1 MRTQLFGTGGATVSG
16 LFSAGPAGQRR
27 VRPPSPPPPA
37 NTPFSTSKTAAG
49 TANRRG
55 LGRKDGVK
63 AKKLAAS
70 RAGGALGS
78 GRVGPGGRAVLRSPV
93 LGCVA
98 ESLAPARSTH
108 EMSNFMA
115 KMRG

>member
-16 LFSAGPAGQRR
+16 LFTAGPTGQRR
-27 VRPPSPPPPA
+27 LSPPSPP
-37 NTPFSTSKTAAG
+37 NTPPLRPAKAETGGAGTDHRPVRRAAG
-49 TANRRG
+49 RPKDKGGGGGRG
-55 LGRKDGVK
+55 C
-63 AKKLAAS
+63 
-70 RAGGALGS
+70 
-78 GRVGPGGRAVLRSPV
+78 RAVLRSPV

-98 ESLAPARSTH
+98 ESLAPARSTQ